1 MTLSVQN
8 RIIKM
13 LSKRWRKSVDNTSI
27 RTSTALIIAILLFA
41 AILPAFSA
49 QPAEKEW
56 TFMIFMAADN
66 NLEAATS
73 LDINEIE
80 KYGSTEQINF
90 VAQIDRNGG
99 YSNNSELKWAGA
111 RRFFITKDKEAD
123 KMNSQMIEDLGNV
136 DMADPGALTDF
147 VEWARENYPA
157 RRYALIL
164 WNHGTGWKEIQPG
177 AMEADVGEIGL
188 PAGMQAAINNISYNI
203 SYDDTSKTSMSIPVL
218 GETLSQIKEI
228 LGQPID
234 LLGFDA
240 CLMQMAEVAWTASP
254 YARFQVGSPDLEPE
268 RGWPYD
274 LIAAAL
280 TKKPE
285 MEAKELADTIVSS
298 YNKSYVGGSQGN
310 TAVVLSAI
318 DSSKSEAF
326 KSALNNFCNS
336 ARRNIHEIDKYE
348 NARNEALKYSFGD
361 YVDLGHFLNL
371 LIKAKVNAETRSAA
385 AALLKTMS
393 GNRRSGGYVSK
404 MASNGEK
411 FASSTGISIFFPTR
425 QGFRTYHKRYK
436 VHTLAQETEWFNFL
450 SELATPNMAYL
461 KLEDI
466 ILEDKNK
473 DGRIAA
479 GEEVSVLLSVR
490 NLGRK
495 PLASAEITCR
505 SESTL
510 IDNTELT
517 TTLNRLPAPGKVELI
532 QGFKFTV
539 SEGAPVHSEIALN
552 LTLSGQGLPDS
563 TIKTTFYVKEPFAST
578 GHALLVITDHF
589 SPASPVL
596 QQMLQGASVK
606 FDTWDRVFD
615 GELRPEVLK
624 RYLDGWVLVAA
635 QDSTP
640 EQSLSE
646 EEIAALDSF
655 LKSGG
660 RLVLNGQDLA
670 FTLRESDFLRTRC
683 KIRFVQ
689 DDVNVHVVSGANGF
703 AGGQSFQIFGGDGA
717 NNQKWP
723 DEIDPLSGAEPIIK
737 YEEGARDKADDSE
750 MNGPSHKPGA
760 LSRGIKSS
768 GVAGIK
774 LVDGYRLMLFSFGIE
789 AINSSSQR
797 IALMREIAS
806 FMQPDSA
813 SELQNLANAASRR
826 IPAGQSSE
834 RVILE
839 RADLLTSI
847 EDRLLQQIKE
857 EFNKN
862 PQARDRVLDEIRS
875 LPSQERRALKRLEK
889 NVQSLLDFSEEHGT
903 LRQR

>member
-1 MTLSVQN
+1 M
-8 RIIKM
+8 
-13 LSKRWRKSVDNTSI
+13 DNTSI

-41 AILPAFSA
+41 AISPASA
-49 QPAEKEW
+49 AAQASEKEW

-80 KYGSTEQINF
+80 KYGSSDHLNF

-99 YSNNSELKWAGA
+99 YSNNSELKWSGA
-111 RRFFITKDKEAD
+111 RRFYITKDKEPD
-123 KMNSQMIEDLGNV
+123 KMNSQMVKDLGNV
-136 DMADPGALTDF
+136 DMADPLALTDF
-147 VEWARENYPA
+147 VEWVKENYPA

-177 AMEADVGEIGL
+177 AMEAEVGEIGL

-218 GETLSQIKEI
+218 GETLGQIKDI

-234 LLGFDA
+234 ILGFDA
-240 CLMQMAEVAWTASP
+240 CLMQMVEVSWTAAP
-254 YARFQVGSPDLEPE
+254 YALYQVGSPDLEPE

-274 LIAAAL
+274 LIAAAM
-280 TKKPE
+280 TKKPA
-285 MEAKELADTIVSS
+285 MQAKELAETIVNS

-361 YVDLGHFLNL
+361 YVDLGHFLEL
-371 LIKAKVNAETRSAA
+371 LIEAKVNSETRSAA
-385 AALLKTMS
+385 ASLLKTLR
-393 GNRRSGGYVSK
+393 GERRTGGYISK
-404 MASNGEK
+404 MASNGDK
-411 FASSTGISIFFPTR
+411 FANSTGISIFFPTR

-450 SELATPNMAYL
+450 SELATPNLAYL
-461 KLEDI
+461 KLEDV

-495 PLASAEITCR
+495 PLASADIACK
-505 SESTL
+505 SDSKL
-510 IDNTELT
+510 IDSSEMAATVT
-517 TTLNRLPAPGKVELI
+517 RLPAPGKVELI
-532 QGFKFTV
+532 KGFKFTV
-539 SEGAPVHSEIALN
+539 SEDAPVHSEITLN

-596 QQMLQGASVK
+596 QQMLQGAGVK

-640 EQSLSE
+640 EQSLTE

-670 FTLRESDFLRTRC
+670 FTMRESDFLRTRC
-683 KIRFVQ
+683 KARFVQ

-723 DEIDPLSGAEPIIK
+723 DEIDPLKGAEPIIK

-760 LSRGIKSS
+760 VSRGIKSS
-768 GVAGIK
+768 GVAGVK
-774 LVDGYRLMLFSFGIE
+774 AVDGYRLMLFSFGIE

-797 IALMREIAS
+797 IALMKEIAN

-813 SELQNLANAASRR
+813 SELQNLASAASRR

-839 RADLLTSI
+839 RADLLSSV
-847 EDRLLQQIKE
+847 EDRLLNQIKE
-857 EFNKN
+857 EFSKN
-862 PQARDRVLDEIRS
+862 PQSRDRVLSEIRS
-875 LPSQERRALKRLEK
+875 LPSQERRALNRLEK
-889 NVQSLLDFSEEHGT
+889 NIQSLLDFSEEHGT